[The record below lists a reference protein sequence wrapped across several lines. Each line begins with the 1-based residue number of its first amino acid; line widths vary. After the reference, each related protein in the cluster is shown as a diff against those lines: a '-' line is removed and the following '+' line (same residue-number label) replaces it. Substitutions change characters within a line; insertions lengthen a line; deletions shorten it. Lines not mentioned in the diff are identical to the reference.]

1 MFTGLIYG
9 AAIGDALSI
18 GTENLSPDQ
27 CQFYYDDTYT
37 YSHIIR
43 DEHRTKWKRGD
54 WSTQFNQM
62 VFRANDVDLHS

>member
-1 MFTGLIYG
+1 MHWPFSEHSGLVYG

-18 GTENLSPDQ
+18 GTEHLTADQ

-43 DEHRTKWKRGD
+43 DEYRTKWRKGD

-62 VFRANDVDLHS
+62 VCKFN